1 MEHKLRTR
9 SYEQTRDASWL
20 LGRRRGRREGG
31 VWEEEEAKH
40 VDLYSLADLEVPFRF
55 HLCVVYG
62 LIQIR

>member
-1 MEHKLRTR
+1 ML
-9 SYEQTRDASWL
+9 ASWL